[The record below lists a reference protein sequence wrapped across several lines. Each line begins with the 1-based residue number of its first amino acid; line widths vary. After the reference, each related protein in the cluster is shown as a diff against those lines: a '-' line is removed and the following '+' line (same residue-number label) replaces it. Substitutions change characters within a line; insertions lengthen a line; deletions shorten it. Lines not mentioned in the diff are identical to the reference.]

1 MPVPSSLDP
10 VILVPPAQGAL
21 PRDLP
26 PALLGFIRVAA
37 HLRFGRLDL
46 GLPDG
51 RTLRLQVVEEGPEA
65 MLVLHA
71 PRAVARRLALSG
83 DRGFAE
89 GYLAGEWDSPDLTGL
104 IELFAVN
111 REAVEA
117 ALPKGFGARLVGFL
131 RALLNRNT
139 RARARRN
146 AAAHYD
152 LGNAF
157 YAAWLD
163 PSMTYSAAIFEPGD
177 DLVAAQARKH
187 RALAEATGIGP
198 GHHVLEI
205 GCGWGGFALFA
216 AREIGCRVTAVTVSA
231 EQARHAAERI
241 AAEGLAD
248 RVTVRREDYRDVR
261 GTFDAV
267 VAIEMI
273 EAVGEAHWPAFF
285 ATLRDRLATGGRAGL
300 QVITVRD
307 DLFPAYRKEH
317 GFIRQTIFPG
327 GMLPSPAVLRALEAG
342 AGLTRRSERAF
353 GPDYARTIVAWR
365 ERFLDAWP
373 EVAGGRFDERFRR
386 MWEYYLAYCEA
397 GFRTGTI
404 DVRQIVLE
412 KT

>member
-1 MPVPSSLDP
+1 
-10 VILVPPAQGAL
+10 
-21 PRDLP
+21 
-26 PALLGFIRVAA
+26 
-37 HLRFGRLDL
+37 
-46 GLPDG
+46 
-51 RTLRLQVVEEGPEA
+51 
-65 MLVLHA
+65 
-71 PRAVARRLALSG
+71 VARRLALGG
-83 DRGFAE
+83 DVGFAE
-89 GYLAGEWDSPDLTGL
+89 GYLAVEWDSPDLTGL

-111 REAVEA
+111 REAVEV
-117 ALPKGFGARLVGFL
+117 ALPKGLGARLVGLL

-146 AAAHYD
+146 AVAHYD

-163 PSMTYSAAIFEPGD
+163 TSMTYSAAIFGPGD
-177 DLVAAQARKH
+177 DLAAAQARKY

-205 GCGWGGFALFA
+205 GCGWGGFAIFA

-241 AAEGLAD
+241 VVEGLAD

-285 ATLRDRLATGGRAGL
+285 ATLRDRLVPGGRAGL

-327 GMLPSPAVLRALEAG
+327 GMLPSPAALRALEAG

-365 ERFLDAWP
+365 ERFRDAWP
-373 EVAGGRFDERFRR
+373 EIAGGRFDERFRR

-412 KT
+412 KA

>member
-1 MPVPSSLDP
+1 
-10 VILVPPAQGAL
+10 
-21 PRDLP
+21 
-26 PALLGFIRVAA
+26 VAA

-51 RTLRLQVVEEGPEA
+51 RTLRLQGVEPGPEA
-65 MLVLHA
+65 VLVLHA
-71 PRAVARRLALSG
+71 PGAVARRLALGG
-83 DRGFAE
+83 DVGFAE

-111 REAVEA
+111 RPAVEA
-117 ALPKGFGARLVGFL
+117 ALPKGIVARLVGLL
-131 RALLNRNT
+131 RAVVNRNT

-157 YAAWLD
+157 YRAWLD
-163 PSMTYSAAIFEPGD
+163 PSMTYSAAIFGPGE
-177 DLVAAQARKH
+177 DLAAAQARKY
-187 RALAEATGIGP
+187 RALIDATGIGP

-205 GCGWGGFALFA
+205 GCGWGGFAAFA
-216 AREIGCRVTAVTVSA
+216 AREIGCRVTAVTVST
-231 EQARHAAERI
+231 EQALFASERI
-241 AAEGLAD
+241 AAEGLSD
-248 RVTVRREDYRDVR
+248 RVAIRREDYRDVR

-285 ATLRDRLATGGRAGL
+285 AALRDRLAPGGRAGL

-307 DLFPAYRKEH
+307 DLFPAYRREH
-317 GFIRQTIFPG
+317 GFIRRMVFPG

-342 AGLTRRSERAF
+342 AGLERRTERVF
-353 GPDYARTIVAWR
+353 GADYARTIVAWR
-365 ERFLDAWP
+365 ERFREAWP
-373 EVAGGRFDERFRR
+373 EIAGGRFDERFRR

-412 KT
+412 KA